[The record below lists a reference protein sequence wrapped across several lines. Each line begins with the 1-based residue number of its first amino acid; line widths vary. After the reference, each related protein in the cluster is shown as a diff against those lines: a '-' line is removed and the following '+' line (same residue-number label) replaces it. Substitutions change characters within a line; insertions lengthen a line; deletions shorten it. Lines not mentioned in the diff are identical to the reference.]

1 MSAVER
7 PSLATPCLAHG
18 ELGRLEPGLL
28 APWQN
33 ATWARSLWTTSSHD
47 HEASGVKTTGFRS
60 HLWGLGDCGIHSYLF
75 IPLCWVLVAA
85 CRIFL

>member
-18 ELGRLEPGLL
+18 ELGRLE
-28 APWQN
+28 
-33 ATWARSLWTTSSHD
+33 ARAVGIVAECHLGKACGPQLHD